1 MSSFCQKPL
10 KPLKLLKIQMKNKHW
25 KNKLVREL
33 NICLVDKTPEF
44 FKNVIILSIVPVQCV
59 IENITTTQ
67 QNWNVM
73 KTIYEKTKPLLSP
86 PNIISNFPMDKLP
99 FFQRQTTGRF
109 LVDINK
115 QLITRPLC
123 KQTHDLNQLPV
134 LCLLSNLTDASH
146 VSYP

>member
-86 PNIISNFPMDKLP
+86 PNIISNFSYG
-99 FFQRQTTGRF
+99 QT
-109 LVDINK
+109 
-115 QLITRPLC
+115 PLLSKTNYSQISC
-123 KQTHDLNQLPV
+123 KHKQTAD
-134 LCLLSNLTDASH
+134 CLTIM
-146 VSYP
+146 